1 MGLFGVLLH
10 ISNNFTRFFMMK
22 SISCIGSMF
31 LLTSSLAI
39 ATTSDPAAARSNSD
53 QLSALQ
59 SPVVQPGLLAGR
71 SGPLRSA
78 QAVPKKKI
86 LGIFGQPT
94 PTPSAS
100 SSPGVTKAGAA
111 SPTPSPTTTS
121 TASPTAAATPTPAA
135 SSSPGVTRAGT
146 ASPAAV
152 VKPLKKT
159 VKKRNIRGMF
169 GQPALKKTAVT
180 KAGAAIPTPAPTEKK
195 VLGTFSPATPQPA
208 ASPKTSGQK
217 LLGIF
222 NR

>member
-1 MGLFGVLLH
+1 
-10 ISNNFTRFFMMK
+10 MMK
-22 SISCIGSMF
+22 SISGIGSIF

-39 ATTSDPAAARSNSD
+39 ATIAHPAAARSNSD

-59 SPVVQPGLLAGR
+59 SSVVQPWLLAGR

-100 SSPGVTKAGAA
+100 SSPGVTKTGA
-111 SPTPSPTTTS
+111 SPTPSPTTTPA
-121 TASPTAAATPTPAA
+121 ASPTPTPTTN
-135 SSSPGVTRAGT
+135 SSSPGVTKAGT

-152 VKPLKKT
+152 VAPVNKSV

-169 GQPALKKTAVT
+169 GQPALKKPVT
-180 KAGAAIPTPAPTEKK
+180 KAGTASPTSAPTEKK
-195 VLGTFSPATPQPA
+195 VLGTFSPATPQPTP
-208 ASPKTSGQK
+208 SSKTSGQK

>member
-1 MGLFGVLLH
+1 
-10 ISNNFTRFFMMK
+10 MK
-22 SISCIGSMF
+22 SISGIGSIF

-39 ATTSDPAAARSNSD
+39 ATTSHPAVARSNSD

-59 SPVVQPGLLAGR
+59 SPVVQPWLLAGR

-78 QAVPKKKI
+78 QAAPPKKI

-100 SSPGVTKAGAA
+100 SSPGVTKTGA
-111 SPTPSPTTTS
+111 SPAPSPTTTPA
-121 TASPTAAATPTPAA
+121 ASPSPTTTPTPTPSA
-135 SSSPGVTRAGT
+135 SSSPGVTKAGT

-152 VKPLKKT
+152 VKPVKKPV

-169 GQPALKKTAVT
+169 GQPAVKK
-180 KAGAAIPTPAPTEKK
+180 PAEKK
-195 VLGTFSPATPQPA
+195 VLGIFSPATPQPVA
-208 ASPKTSGQK
+208 QPKTSGQK